1 MTNQTELN
9 EIYRQ
14 NLEMDI
20 AESLASAL
28 KINLGEAMEKYY
40 SSKLARQI
48 ESGENGIDNL
58 NYKNL
63 VEALIENELKL

>member
-20 AESLASAL
+20 VESLASAL
-28 KINLGEAMEKYY
+28 KINLREAMEKYY
-40 SSKLARQI
+40 SSKLAGQI

-63 VEALIENELKL
+63 VEDLIENELKL

>member
-28 KINLGEAMEKYY
+28 KINLREAMEKCY
-40 SSKLARQI
+40 SSKLA
-48 ESGENGIDNL
+48 G
-58 NYKNL
+58 
-63 VEALIENELKL
+63 

>member
-1 MTNQTELN
+1 MV
-9 EIYRQ
+9 
-14 NLEMDI
+14 
-20 AESLASAL
+20 
-28 KINLGEAMEKYY
+28 NLGETMEKYY